1 VLIHFQI
8 RGARGWEAMG
18 SGAGDDVEPLRG
30 AIEDLRSLHG
40 GVLPAG
46 EYRFFEA
53 SGPEPRLGDFEL
65 GDDGE
70 MLD

>member
-1 VLIHFQI
+1 
-8 RGARGWEAMG
+8 MG
-18 SGAGDDVEPLRG
+18 SGLGDEEDRLRA

-40 GVLPAG
+40 GALPAG
-46 EYRFFEA
+46 LYRYVEA
-53 SGPEPRLGDFEL
+53 GGSAPRLGDFEL

>member
-18 SGAGDDVEPLRG
+18 SGAGEDGDPLCG
-30 AIEDLRSLHG
+30 AIEDLRSLQG

-46 EYRFFEA
+46 RYRYFEA
-53 SGPEPRLGDFEL
+53 SGPEPGLGDFEL
-65 GDDGE
+65 GGDGE